1 MNDRVYRALSTSS
14 FLCNIALYV
23 LAQILKDNGIVDI
36 TWGLVFVIG
45 NIAQLQIVQN
55 FQERSI
61 LVFVLLIAW
70 AARLGINNYFRHNG
84 EDWRYAEMRQKWMK
98 KGKCFYYFAAFF
110 LIYVPQS
117 IFQVL
122 LNSSALFVTIYTR
135 SGLGYLDLIGFGVW
149 IIGFIIELV
158 ADSQLLMF
166 KKNRLNKGKLLTTGL
181 WRYSRHP
188 NYFGE
193 ALMWWGIYIIACQ
206 VYLGYITI
214 FAPVLMIKTPFE
226 VCLANSDTE
235 NLGQT
240 SFRVQILKELDSERQ
255 DLENPENASFGK
267 ELRSDANDFQNSL
280 TRLKKPTIK
289 IQPHNSDQQ
298 LQYYKQK
305 PVQGNDKPF
314 TLDSFKSDDSSKIS
328 QDTNNLK
335 VMQESTYLSANDSK
349 MSKLHNNILSPQSP
363 SVNMNNDSRS
373 QNNSN
378 NNKSLQN
385 KAKFSTS
392 KININSIPRSSL
404 EQNLEELTL

>member
-1 MNDRVYRALSTSS
+1 MA
-14 FLCNIALYV
+14 
-23 LAQILKDNGIVDI
+23 
-36 TWGLVFVIG
+36 
-45 NIAQLQIVQN
+45 LQIQ
-55 FQERSI
+55 
-61 LVFVLLIAW
+61 
-70 AARLGINNYFRHNG
+70 LGDSYLHNG

-214 FAPVLMIKTPFE
+214 FAPVLTTLLLRFVSGVPILEQKCKDRDDYKAYKKQTNCFIPWFAKE
-226 VCLANSDTE
+226 LANSDTE
-235 NLGQT
+235 NHGQT
-240 SFRVQILKELDSERQ
+240 SSRVQILNQLDSERQ
-255 DLENPENASFGK
+255 DLENQENASFGK
-267 ELRSDANDFQNSL
+267 ELRSDSNDFQISL
-280 TRLKKPTIK
+280 KNIKKPTIK

-298 LQYYKQK
+298 LQYFNQK
-305 PVQGNDKPF
+305 PVQGIDKPF

-328 QDTNNLK
+328 QDTNILK

-349 MSKLHNNILSPQSP
+349 MSKLQNNILSPQSP
-363 SVNMNNDSRS
+363 SINMNNDSRS
-373 QNNSN
+373 QISN
-378 NNKSLQN
+378 NNNRFLQN
-385 KAKFSTS
+385 KSKFSTS
-392 KININSIPRSSL
+392 KINSSIPRSSL